1 MKSYEHIT
9 AIILCAGAG
18 ARMGLD
24 YNKLLYSFKKPLIYY
39 TINIFEQRKY
49 VNNII
54 LVVNKNDQKTFHNLV
69 QKHSFTKVRH
79 ILTGG
84 DTRQKSSYTVNKNDQ
99 KTFHNLVQKHSF
111 TKVRHIL
118 TGGDTR
124 QKSSYTGVH
133 AANDGIV
140 MIHDG
145 AQPFVHPKDINNA
158 LSTLKENEGVT
169 LAVPVKDTIKQT
181 DKKM

>member
-84 DTRQKSSYTVNKNDQ
+84 DTRQKSSYT
-99 KTFHNLVQKHSF
+99 
-111 TKVRHIL
+111 
-118 TGGDTR
+118 
-124 QKSSYTGVH
+124 GVH